1 MRNKYFQCPSETG
14 KLREILLEYPA
25 GRLGPAMR
33 AQLEKHLA
41 ECAACRGAVEAQA
54 TVWNALD
61 AWEPDAPTLDF
72 NRRLWHEIDRV
83 AAEPWYR
90 SVLQWR
96 PLLPAAFAA
105 LLVIAAGVMISHS
118 HEALIQSVAP
128 GAGVSNTEVDQ
139 AVSTLDD
146 LQLLQQLDSVM
157 RPQSDAASEI

>member
-1 MRNKYFQCPSETG
+1 VRNKDFQCPSETG

-25 GRLGPAMR
+25 GRLDRALR

-41 ECAACRGAVEAQA
+41 ECAACGVTVEAQA
-54 TVWNALD
+54 AVWNALD
-61 AWEPDAPTLDF
+61 AWEPDAPSLDF

-90 SVLQWR
+90 TVLHWR
-96 PLLPAAFAA
+96 PLRPAMFAA
-105 LLVIAAGVMISHS
+105 LLVIATGVMISHT
-118 HEALIQSVAP
+118 HESLIRSVVP
-128 GAGVSNTEVDQ
+128 GDGVTTTEVDQ

-157 RPQSDAASEI
+157 RPESDAASEI